1 MNIKNWNIWDNLT
14 FKTIQFNKNFDIVN
28 NNESFITEYCGTIS
42 EIRIG
47 DYKPPIIVGEY
58 TISLWNIE
66 LGKKFNADFNKL
78 INEHH
83 VEDIYNELLKITKNK
98 DIDII
103 NYNKIAFIT
112 TLVIHPDYRKHEIT
126 EEFIEFI
133 YRNFYAEN
141 NAIIALVKPFQN
153 NDIDKSFYFN
163 NKMVEI
169 HHSIENYNEIEIV
182 PANTYYSLNEL
193 IEKKDTEVN
202 EYKLFSVATKCGFS
216 RINDSYLF
224 IYSPEKTFERMLKK
238 RELYKKINVNFLNWK
253 NNEKK
258 E

>member
-1 MNIKNWNIWDNLT
+1 MYIKNWNIWDNLT
-14 FKTIQFNKNFDIVN
+14 FKTIQYNKNFDMVN

-83 VEDIYNELLKITKNK
+83 IEDIYNDLLKITKNK
-98 DIDII
+98 DINI
-103 NYNKIAFIT
+103 
-112 TLVIHPDYRKHEIT
+112 
-126 EEFIEFI
+126 
-133 YRNFYAEN
+133 
-141 NAIIALVKPFQN
+141 
-153 NDIDKSFYFN
+153 IDKSFYFN

-238 RELYKKINVNFLNWK
+238 RELYKKINMKLLM
-253 NNEKK
+253 
-258 E
+258 

>member
-1 MNIKNWNIWDNLT
+1 MYIKNWNIWDNLT
-14 FKTIQFNKNFDIVN
+14 FKTIQYNKNFDMVN

-141 NAIIALVKPFQN
+141 NAIIALIKPFQ
-153 NDIDKSFYFN
+153 
-163 NKMVEI
+163 
-169 HHSIENYNEIEIV
+169 
-182 PANTYYSLNEL
+182 
-193 IEKKDTEVN
+193 KKDTEIN
-202 EYKLFSVATKCGFS
+202 EYKLFSIAAKCGFS

-238 RELYKKINVNFLNWK
+238 KEHYKKINQYI
-253 NNEKK
+253 
-258 E
+258 